1 MLDQKEER
9 LIMAVRPFL
18 VAVVAG
24 LLLAASAPVL
34 AGNDAAARRADFA
47 SAFHTAA
54 AIPAP
59 VLRGRVDITDEM
71 VRIGDL
77 VDNAGDA
84 AQIAIYRAPDPGT
97 TGTLPAAQLLDVLRA
112 HQVIGVETHG
122 ISNVAVTRLAR
133 TLDPDD
139 VELQIAVALEHR
151 NGLGD
156 ARDMLLTFDK
166 DLKAIHLDAANNG
179 AITPVVTRFDPRSG
193 RFDVTLEVANDSG
206 AAPTRLR
213 FTGTAVETIEAAVLA
228 RDVDRNTLLK
238 SSDIVIERR
247 PKAEIGNNAAT
258 RDRVVGMQ
266 TRRQMRA
273 GQALHGIDL
282 TRPDLVQR
290 DQAVTL
296 IYQTAGIY
304 LTVRGKATESG
315 TEGDVVS
322 VLNLQS
328 NRTISGVVV
337 GRGQVSVSPAAP
349 VVPHKLASVEPAAEA
364 TASFSAGNNAPA
376 SSKAE

>member
-1 MLDQKEER
+1 
-9 LIMAVRPFL
+9 PFL
-18 VAVVAG
+18 VAG

-34 AGNDAAARRADFA
+34 AGNDAAARRADLA
-47 SAFHTAA
+47 SAFQTTA

-59 VLRGRVDITDEM
+59 VLRGRADITDEM

-156 ARDMLLTFDK
+156 ARDLLLTFDK

-179 AITPVVTRFDPRSG
+179 AVTPLVTRFDPRSG
-193 RFDVTLEVANDSG
+193 RFDVTLEVGNDSG

-213 FTGTAVETIEAAVLA
+213 FTGTAVETVEAAVLA

-247 PKAEIGNNAAT
+247 PRAEVGNNPAS
-258 RDRVVGMQ
+258 RDHVVGMQ

-273 GQALHGIDL
+273 GQ
-282 TRPDLVQR
+282 
-290 DQAVTL
+290 
-296 IYQTAGIY
+296 
-304 LTVRGKATESG
+304 
-315 TEGDVVS
+315 
-322 VLNLQS
+322 
-328 NRTISGVVV
+328 
-337 GRGQVSVSPAAP
+337 
-349 VVPHKLASVEPAAEA
+349 
-364 TASFSAGNNAPA
+364 
-376 SSKAE
+376 

>member
-1 MLDQKEER
+1 MPGQKEEK

-18 VAVVAG
+18 AAVVAG
-24 LLLAASAPVL
+24 LLLTASAPVL
-34 AGNDAAARRADFA
+34 AGNDAAARRADLA
-47 SAFHTAA
+47 SAFQTAA
-54 AIPAP
+54 AVPAP

-122 ISNVAVTRLAR
+122 ISSVAVTRLAR

-179 AITPVVTRFDPRSG
+179 AITPLVTRFDPRSG
-193 RFDVTLEVANDSG
+193 RFDVTLEVTNDSG

-213 FTGTAVETIEAAVLA
+213 FTGTAVETVEAAVLA

-238 SSDIVIERR
+238 SSDVVIERR
-247 PKAEIGNNAAT
+247 PRAEIGNNAAS
-258 RDRVVGMQ
+258 RDHVVGMQ

-304 LTVRGKATESG
+304 LTVRGKATEAG
-315 TEGDVVS
+315 TEGDIVS

-349 VVPHKLASVEPAAEA
+349 IVSHRLASVEPPAEA
-364 TASFSAGNNAPA
+364 TASVSAGSSAPA
-376 SSKAE
+376 SSKTE